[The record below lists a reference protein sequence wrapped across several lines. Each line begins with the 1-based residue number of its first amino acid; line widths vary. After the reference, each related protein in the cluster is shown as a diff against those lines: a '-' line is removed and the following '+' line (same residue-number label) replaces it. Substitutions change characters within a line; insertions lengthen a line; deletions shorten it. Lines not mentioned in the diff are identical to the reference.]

1 MSYTKTDMLSHKIIE
16 ILKEH
21 SDEKHPLTQQQI
33 CGYLEE
39 KLGIK
44 PNRKTV
50 AQHLKSIIGDES
62 CNVFIADNGN
72 DDDDKSDKKYITDIY
87 YAADITA
94 EEYEFLADSIIYSPM
109 LPADYVRDLIK
120 KINSLSTG
128 NTKSKEANLRG
139 TFHYGNKSIF
149 WVIENI
155 KEAMNANRKLD
166 VTISDYDKD
175 GKLLTKSDPQSGI
188 ELHRLMLSPYGIVM
202 ADGFY
207 YLLANDVRYDDLRHF
222 RIDKILR
229 ASICEE
235 DGSMRDVRTLSNV
248 PRDFKP
254 VQYKNL
260 NRYML
265 NGTVERVHINIKKK
279 DISLVLDT
287 FGNEFTCNKV
297 IDNDD
302 IYDVTFRANI
312 QTAVRW
318 AIANRKAV
326 KLTSPKRAVDI
337 VKEEISALSEMYGN
351 QER

>member
-1 MSYTKTDMLSHKIIE
+1 
-16 ILKEH
+16 
-21 SDEKHPLTQQQI
+21 
-33 CGYLEE
+33 
-39 KLGIK
+39 
-44 PNRKTV
+44 
-50 AQHLKSIIGDES
+50 
-62 CNVFIADNGN
+62 
-72 DDDDKSDKKYITDIY
+72 
-87 YAADITA
+87 
-94 EEYEFLADSIIYSPM
+94 
-109 LPADYVRDLIK
+109 
-120 KINSLSTG
+120 
-128 NTKSKEANLRG
+128 
-139 TFHYGNKSIF
+139 
-149 WVIENI
+149 
-155 KEAMNANRKLD
+155 MN
-166 VTISDYDKD
+166 

-188 ELHRLMLSPYGIVM
+188 KLQRVMLSPYGIVM

-207 YLLANDVRYDDLRHF
+207 YLLASDVRYDDLRHF
-222 RIDKILR
+222 RIDKILK

-235 DGSMRDVRTLSNV
+235 DGSMRDVKTLSNV
-248 PRDFKP
+248 PRDLKP

-265 NGTVERVHINIKKK
+265 DGTVERVHINIKKK

>member
-62 CNVFIADNGN
+62 CNVFIADSEN
-72 DDDDKSDKKYITDIY
+72 DDDKSDKKYITDIY

-128 NTKSKEANLRG
+128 NTKSKEANLME

-149 WVIENI
+149 LVIENI
-155 KEAMNANRKLD
+155 KEAMNTNRKLD
-166 VTISDYDKD
+166 VTISDYDKN

-222 RIDKILR
+222 RIDKILG

-265 NGTVERVHINIKKK
+265 DGTVERVHINIKKK

>member
-1 MSYTKTDMLSHKIIE
+1 MAT
-16 ILKEH
+16 
-21 SDEKHPLTQQQI
+21 
-33 CGYLEE
+33 
-39 KLGIK
+39 
-44 PNRKTV
+44 R
-50 AQHLKSIIGDES
+50 A
-62 CNVFIADNGN
+62 F
-72 DDDDKSDKKYITDIY
+72 
-87 YAADITA
+87 
-94 EEYEFLADSIIYSPM
+94 FL
-109 LPADYVRDLIK
+109 
-120 KINSLSTG
+120 
-128 NTKSKEANLRG
+128 
-139 TFHYGNKSIF
+139 
-149 WVIENI
+149 VIENI
-155 KEAMNANRKLD
+155 KEAMNTNRKLD
-166 VTISDYDKD
+166 VTISDYDKN

-188 ELHRLMLSPYGIVM
+188 KLQRVMLSPYGIVM

-207 YLLANDVRYDDLRHF
+207 YLLASDVRYDDLRHF
-222 RIDKILR
+222 RIDKILK

-235 DGSMRDVRTLSNV
+235 DGSMRDVKTLSNV
-248 PRDFKP
+248 PRDLKP

-265 NGTVERVHINIKKK
+265 DGTVERVHINIKKK

-297 IDNDD
+297 IGNDD

-326 KLTSPKRAVDI
+326 KLTSPKKAVDI

>member
-50 AQHLKSIIGDES
+50 AQHLKSIIGDPS
-62 CNVFIADNGN
+62 CNVFIADSEN
-72 DDDDKSDKKYITDIY
+72 DDDKSDKKYITDIY
-87 YAADITA
+87 YDADITA

-128 NTKSKEANLRG
+128 NTKSKEANLRE

-265 NGTVERVHINIKKK
+265 DGTVERVHINIKKK

>member
-50 AQHLKSIIGDES
+50 AQHLKSIIGDPS
-62 CNVFIADNGN
+62 CNVFIADSEN
-72 DDDDKSDKKYITDIY
+72 DDDKSDKKYITDIY

-128 NTKSKEANLRG
+128 NTKSKEANLME

-149 WVIENI
+149 LVIENI
-155 KEAMNANRKLD
+155 KEAMNTNRKLD
-166 VTISDYDKD
+166 VTISDYDKN

-265 NGTVERVHINIKKK
+265 DGTVERVHINIKKK

>member
-1 MSYTKTDMLSHKIIE
+1 
-16 ILKEH
+16 
-21 SDEKHPLTQQQI
+21 
-33 CGYLEE
+33 
-39 KLGIK
+39 
-44 PNRKTV
+44 
-50 AQHLKSIIGDES
+50 
-62 CNVFIADNGN
+62 
-72 DDDDKSDKKYITDIY
+72 
-87 YAADITA
+87 
-94 EEYEFLADSIIYSPM
+94 M

-128 NTKSKEANLRG
+128 NTKSKEANLRE

-149 WVIENI
+149 LTIENI

-166 VTISDYDKD
+166 VTISDYDKN

-265 NGTVERVHINIKKK
+265 DGTVERVHINIKKK

-337 VKEEISALSEMYGN
+337 VKEKISALSEMYGN

>member
-50 AQHLKSIIGDES
+50 AQHLKSIIGDPS
-62 CNVFIADNGN
+62 CNVFIADSEN
-72 DDDDKSDKKYITDIY
+72 DDDKSDKKYITDIY

-128 NTKSKEANLRG
+128 NTKSKEANLME

-149 WVIENI
+149 LVIENI

-166 VTISDYDKD
+166 VTISDYDKN

-222 RIDKILR
+222 RIDKILG

-265 NGTVERVHINIKKK
+265 DGTVERVHINIKKK

-297 IDNDD
+297 IGNDD